1 MIPRRAV
8 LPILLALGAAPSAA
22 SAADRACPAAV
33 PATLDLPATRA
44 AARMGEALRVIAFGS
59 SSTAGSGASS
69 PAATYPSSLE
79 RFLRR
84 ALAGRDVRVT
94 NRGIGGEDAAE
105 MLERLDRDVLAD
117 RPHLVIWQAGGNGAL
132 QGRDPG
138 RFRQLMRAGIARLRA
153 IGADIVLMDN
163 QRAPRI
169 IASPAAPLFES
180 TMAGL
185 AESERV
191 GLFRRGRLM
200 DRWTA
205 AGVPARALVGDD
217 GLHHTDLGYACV
229 AEALAESIVA
239 ALAPADPAQ
248 TVLSARR

>member
-8 LPILLALGAAPSAA
+8 LLILLALGAAPSAA
-22 SAADRACPAAV
+22 RAAERACPAAT
-33 PATLDLPATRA
+33 PAALDLPATRA
-44 AARMGEALRVIAFGS
+44 AARAGEALRVIAFGS

-69 PAATYPSSLE
+69 PAAAYPSSLE

-84 ALAGRDVRVT
+84 ALGGRDVRVT

-105 MLERLDRDVLAD
+105 MLERLDRDVLAE
-117 RPHLVIWQAGGNGAL
+117 RPHLVIWQAGGNAVL

-169 IASPAAPLFES
+169 VNAPSAPQFES
-180 TMAGL
+180 AMAGL

-191 GLFRRGRLM
+191 GLFRRGGLM
-200 DRWTA
+200 DRWAA

-239 ALAPADPAQ
+239 ALTPAGPAQ